1 MSGYNSSFEIIPE
14 LLPTIEYSYFL
25 EKKYS
30 DVNDAWYHYIEEM
43 MDLFDLGLL
52 TLNDMPSEWFD
63 FSDPLYDNGKRKGTR
78 LSYNEFVF
86 KYNNVNKSI

>member
-1 MSGYNSSFEIIPE
+1 MSDYNSSFEIIPE
-14 LLPTIEYSYFL
+14 LLPTIEDTIIL
-25 EKKYS
+25 EKNYS

-43 MDLFDLGLL
+43 FDLFDLGLL

-63 FSDPLYDNGKRKGTR
+63 FSDPLYGNGNRNGTR

-86 KYNNVNKSI
+86 KYNYVNKSI